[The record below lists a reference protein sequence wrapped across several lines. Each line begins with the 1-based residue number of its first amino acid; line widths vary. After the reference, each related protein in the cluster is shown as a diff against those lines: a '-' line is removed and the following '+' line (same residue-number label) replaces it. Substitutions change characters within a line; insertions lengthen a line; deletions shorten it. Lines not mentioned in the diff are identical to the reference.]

1 MSKKIQIDPDW
12 LIEWL
17 RDCGY
22 VESTSSAFRPYRI
35 ATNPDTDRPYTI
47 KEMAKALGRSLN
59 KGHSGHPK
67 PMCRELKKCFEEFN
81 ITYLS
86 LTDHARLFSEMK
98 QSKLKEIEEKTGVN
112 LDPLSKNER
121 RKISI
126 VYSNYIKDLGR
137 EEALKRIYL
146 YAQRRLQNPGKDLRN
161 GKARRFDSPADVEIT
176 ESSSQSHTES
186 MESILATSGAL
197 FSNRQIMRINPEAQ
211 EFYETASL

>member
-17 RDCGY
+17 RDRGY
-22 VESTSSAFRPYRI
+22 VESTSSTFSPYRI

-47 KEMAKALGRSLN
+47 TEIAKALGRSLN

-67 PMCRELKKCFEEFN
+67 PMCRELKKCFDEFN

-86 LTDHARLFSEMK
+86 LTDHALLCSEMK
-98 QSKLKEIEEKTGVN
+98 QTKIKDIEEKTGLN
-112 LDPLSKNER
+112 LDPLSKRER
-121 RKISI
+121 TKISI
-126 VYSNYIKDLGR
+126 VYSKYIRDLGR

-146 YAQRRLQNPGKDLRN
+146 YAQRRLENPRADLRR
-161 GKARRFDSPADVEIT
+161 GKARRFDSPADVEIP
-176 ESSSQSHTES
+176 ELHSQSHTES

-197 FSNRQIMRINPEAQ
+197 FSNRPITIIEPNAHD
-211 EFYETASL
+211 F